1 MNVDVFKAF
10 SDANRLKILEILA
23 DEELCACKIQE
34 NLNITQP
41 TLSHHMSTLQKG
53 GLVNVRKSG
62 QWSHYSINV
71 EALNEVIAYVSSL
84 IPKADRADATSGCES
99 DAY

>member
-1 MNVDVFKAF
+1 MNADVFRAF
-10 SDANRLKILEILA
+10 SDANRLKILERLS
-23 DEELCACKIQE
+23 EGELCACEIQD

-41 TLSHHMSTLQKG
+41 TLSYHMSTLQKS

-71 EALNEVIAYVSSL
+71 EAVNDVIAYVSSL
-84 IPKADRADATSGCES
+84 IPKDERADVKSDRES
-99 DAY
+99 IAH